1 MPNKDYGGFDQPSE
15 QDTAHGAHEADDG
28 KTEPSLGERLAET
41 AGGAGDPLRGS
52 AERVGEAAEDT
63 IKEATERGE
72 RVIEL
77 ISRYAREQP
86 LAGLALAFVAGV
98 ALTSLLKR

>member
-1 MPNKDYGGFDQPSE
+1 MPNKDYGAFDQPSE
-15 QDTAHGAHEADDG
+15 QDTTHGVHEAEEG
-28 KTEPSLGERLAET
+28 KAEPSLGERLAET
-41 AGGAGDPLRGS
+41 VGGAGDPLRRS
-52 AERVGEAAEDT
+52 AERIGETAEDT
-63 IKEATERGE
+63 IKETTERGQQ
-72 RVIEL
+72 VIGL